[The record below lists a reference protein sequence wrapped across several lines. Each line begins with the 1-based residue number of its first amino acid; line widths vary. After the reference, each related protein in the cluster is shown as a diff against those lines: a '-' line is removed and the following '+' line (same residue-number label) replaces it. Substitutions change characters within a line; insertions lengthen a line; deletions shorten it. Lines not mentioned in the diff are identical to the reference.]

1 MIKQTDDP
9 TFSYSSDLFCKG
21 LSALV
26 TPTIVSLGG
35 TFTASPAGLSID
47 LTNGE
52 ITPNLSST
60 GTYTI
65 EYSIAGGC
73 TSSSSFTVV
82 INEEDDSSFSYS
94 SDSFC
99 IGETSVATPT
109 FTTLGGTFT
118 ASPTGLSFDVLYL

>member
-1 MIKQTDDP
+1 M
-9 TFSYSSDLFCKG
+9 
-21 LSALV
+21 
-26 TPTIVSLGG
+26 
-35 TFTASPAGLSID
+35 
-47 LTNGE
+47 E
-52 ITPNLSST
+52 INPNLSST

-73 TSSSSFTVV
+73 TSSSSFTVL
-82 INEEDDSSFSYS
+82 INEEDDSSFNYS

-118 ASPTGLSFDVLYL
+118 ASPTGLSFDVLTGVISANDLRALVRECITENGYEVPEDLREEND